1 MPTDRGSRAIGPWQ
15 KESLRRDSI
24 SCSRK
29 SAGRRSSDRTR
40 ISHRGRSWTGYG
52 TETRRVMARFPAAL
66 AERAA
71 SLLVILTAWEV
82 VAWLAHSRLF
92 PGAVAVLATL
102 VDEAAHGDLLHHLYA
117 TLVRVAIAFALAMA
131 LGTAIGLA
139 MARSRFVDTLLDS
152 GVVLLLNLPALVI
165 AVLLYVWLG
174 LTEAAAIG
182 AVTLSKLPAVIV
194 TLREGARTLDRDLA
208 EMARSFHFGH
218 WRTFRHVTLPQLSSY
233 FLIAS
238 RTGLSLIWKIV
249 LVVELL
255 GRPDGIGYAIQVF
268 FQLFD

>member
-1 MPTDRGSRAIGPWQ
+1 
-15 KESLRRDSI
+15 
-24 SCSRK
+24 
-29 SAGRRSSDRTR
+29 
-40 ISHRGRSWTGYG
+40 
-52 TETRRVMARFPAAL
+52 MARFPAAL

-71 SLLVILTAWEV
+71 SLLVVLAAWEV
-82 VAWLAHSRLF
+82 AAWLAHSRLF
-92 PGAVAVLATL
+92 PGAGAVLTTL
-102 VDEAAHGDLLHHLYA
+102 VDEAVRGDLLHHLGA
-117 TLVRVAIAFALAMA
+117 TLARVTIAFTLAMA

-139 MARSRFVDTLLDS
+139 MGRSRAADTLLDS

-182 AVTLSKLPAVIV
+182 AVALSKLPTVVV

-208 EMARSFHFGH
+208 DMARSFHLGV
-218 WRTFRHVTLPQLSSY
+218 WRTLRHVILPQLSPF
-233 FLIAS
+233 FLVAS
-238 RTGLSLIWKIV
+238 RTGLALIWKIV

-268 FQLFD
+268 FQLFDVRRLIAYALAFVAVVLAVEWGVLQPLERRLARWRR

>member
-1 MPTDRGSRAIGPWQ
+1 
-15 KESLRRDSI
+15 
-24 SCSRK
+24 
-29 SAGRRSSDRTR
+29 
-40 ISHRGRSWTGYG
+40 
-52 TETRRVMARFPAAL
+52 MARFPAAL

-71 SLLVILTAWEV
+71 SLLVVLAAWEV
-82 VAWLAHSRLF
+82 AAWLAHSRLF
-92 PGAVAVLATL
+92 PGAGAVLVTL
-102 VDEAAHGDLLHHLYA
+102 VDEAVHGDLLHHLGA
-117 TLVRVAIAFALAMA
+117 TLARVTIAFILAMA

-139 MARSRFVDTLLDS
+139 MGRSRAVDTLLDS

-182 AVTLSKLPAVIV
+182 AVTLSKLPTVVV

-208 EMARSFHFGH
+208 DMARSFHFGV
-218 WRTFRHVTLPQLSSY
+218 WRTWRHVTLPQLSPF
-233 FLIAS
+233 FLVAS
-238 RTGLSLIWKIV
+238 RTGLALIWKIV

-268 FQLFD
+268 FQLFDIRRLIAYALAFVAVVLAVEWGILQPLERRLTRWRR